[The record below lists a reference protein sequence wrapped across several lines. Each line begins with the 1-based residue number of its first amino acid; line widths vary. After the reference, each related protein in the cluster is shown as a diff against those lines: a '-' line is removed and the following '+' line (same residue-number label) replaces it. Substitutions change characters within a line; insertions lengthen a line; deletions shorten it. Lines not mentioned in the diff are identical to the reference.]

1 MKKLLLLLAV
11 VPLIGLVSC
20 ENEEP
25 VTKTYTFR
33 SAIGSKNGIVADYR
47 LIERTSDWKGQYVCE
62 NEIKNYQA
70 GRTYDFIAN
79 QRTNAIFVE
88 VTKRSSGGTE
98 TYQLPGFYYF
108 PEGSRH
114 ADIIIGYD

>member
-1 MKKLLLLLAV
+1 MKKLSLLLAI
-11 VPLIGLVSC
+11 VPLIGLMSC

-33 SAIGSKNGIVADYR
+33 SAIGSGDGIVVDYR
-47 LIERTSDWKGQYVCE
+47 LIERTSDWQGQYVCE

-79 QRTNAIFVE
+79 QRSNAIFVE
-88 VTKRSSGGTE
+88 VTEWSSKGTT
-98 TYQLPGFYYF
+98 TYQLPGYYYF
-108 PEGSRH
+108 PESSRH